1 MKSENEIE
9 KIFYEI
15 KSKLKDEKIQKLLSD
30 FSKKIQFIFSD
41 KNKSYYITIING
53 KIESINEGN
62 IDSPDIQIRTEI
74 KILNDILNKKI
85 NPMSAYASGKLKA
98 KGKLTDLLKIIKLL

>member
-1 MKSENEIE
+1 MESENEIE
-9 KIFYEI
+9 KIFNEI
-15 KSKLKDEKIQKLLSD
+15 KTKLKDEEIQKLLSD
-30 FSKKIQFIFSD
+30 FSKKIQFIFTD
-41 KNKSYYITIING
+41 LNKSYNITLKDG
-53 KIESINEGN
+53 KIESINEGI
-62 IDSPDIQIRTEI
+62 IDSPDILIKTEI